1 MTEDQNK
8 RYGSA
13 TLDMLIGDTGGHPDR
28 WRRGASQ
35 MIALQAEKLSE
46 LERKVE
52 SLLADKHPPPT
63 NTPHILEKGYERMD

>member
-13 TLDMLIGDTGGHPDR
+13 TLDMLIGDTGDDPAR
-28 WRRGASQ
+28 WKRGASR
-35 MIALQAEKLSE
+35 MIALQAERLEE

-52 SLLADKHPPPT
+52 TLLADKYP
-63 NTPHILEKGYERMD
+63 D